1 MPILRW
7 IWSIK
12 ALYSFSG
19 SFDHTMCTTDITIL
33 TDSRYLAPRKR
44 DSFIRNILHEDGLVR
59 SAFEKRG
66 LKVQRTNWDN
76 PEVDWSDT
84 RYILFRSTWDYV
96 DRYAEF
102 SGWLEQV
109 KNWTSMINPYQV
121 IRWNLDKHYLEDL
134 SKLGINI
141 PPTRFLEKIEPGSL
155 QEIVSESG
163 WKEIILKPVVSGGA
177 RHTYR
182 FIPED
187 VERYEQIYQSLIRE
201 ESLMIQEF
209 QNQVPTRGEIA
220 FMLFDGKFS
229 HAILKKPKRGDF
241 RVQDDFG
248 GSVHHYE
255 PSSEEVSFAEQ
266 VVSTCKILPLYARV
280 DAFWDNQDRLSI
292 SELELIEPELWFRF
306 NPEAA
311 DRLAE
316 AFIRYS
322 D

>member
-1 MPILRW
+1 
-7 IWSIK
+7 
-12 ALYSFSG
+12 
-19 SFDHTMCTTDITIL
+19 MCSTDITIL
-33 TDSRYLAPRKR
+33 TDSRYVAPGKR
-44 DSFIRNILHEDGLVR
+44 DPYIRNILYEEELVK

-96 DRYAEF
+96 DRFAEF
-102 SGWLEQV
+102 SGWLERV
-109 KNWTSMINPYQV
+109 KNLTSMINPYQ
-121 IRWNLDKHYLEDL
+121 IIKWNLDKHYLEEL
-134 SKLGINI
+134 STLGINI
-141 PPTRFLEKIEPGSL
+141 PPTRYLEKGDHTSL
-155 QEIVSESG
+155 QEMISESG
-163 WKEIILKPVVSGGA
+163 WKEIILKPVVSCGA
-177 RHTYR
+177 RHTYK
-182 FIPED
+182 FLPQN
-187 VERYEQIYQSLIRE
+187 VGKYEQIYRSLIRE

-209 QNQVPTRGEIA
+209 QNQVPTKGEVA
-220 FMLFDGKFS
+220 FMLFEGRFS
-229 HAILKKPKRGDF
+229 HAILKKAKRGDF

-255 PSSEEVSFAEQ
+255 PSSEEVLFAEK
-266 VVSTCKILPLYARV
+266 VISNCKILPIYARV
-280 DAFWDNQDRLSI
+280 DAFWDNHNRLAI

-306 NPEAA
+306 HPEAA